1 VLSENGNASTTTPSK
16 RKKKPKEIN
25 FYDPF
30 KRVDPKLLEQMY
42 RAAQKEKL
50 KQLPEALL

>member
-1 VLSENGNASTTTPSK
+1 MSSEKEFATTTTSSR
-16 RKKKPKEIN
+16 RKKKSKEIN

-30 KRVDPKLLEQMY
+30 TRVDPKLLEQMY

-50 KQLPEALL
+50 KQQPDALM

>member
-1 VLSENGNASTTTPSK
+1 VSLENGNALTTTLSK
-16 RKKKPKEIN
+16 RKKKLKEIN

-30 KRVDPKLLEQMY
+30 QRADPKLLEQMY
-42 RAAQKEKL
+42 RAAQREKR

>member
-1 VLSENGNASTTTPSK
+1 MSSEKEFATTTTSSR
-16 RKKKPKEIN
+16 RKKKSKEIN

-30 KRVDPKLLEQMY
+30 ERVDPKLLEQMY
-42 RAAQKEKL
+42 RAAQREKL

>member
-1 VLSENGNASTTTPSK
+1 VSLENASASTTTSSRR
-16 RKKKPKEIN
+16 RKKPIN

-50 KQLPEALL
+50 KQQPEALL

>member
-1 VLSENGNASTTTPSK
+1 MLSENASASTTTSSR
-16 RKKKPKEIN
+16 RKKKSKEIN

>member
-1 VLSENGNASTTTPSK
+1 VLSENASASTTTSSK
-16 RKKKPKEIN
+16 RKKKSKDIN

>member
-1 VLSENGNASTTTPSK
+1 MLSENASALTTTSSR
-16 RKKKPKEIN
+16 RKKKSKEIN

-30 KRVDPKLLEQMY
+30 TRVDPKLLEQMY

-50 KQLPEALL
+50 KQLPEALI

>member
-1 VLSENGNASTTTPSK
+1 MSSEKEFATTTTSSR
-16 RKKKPKEIN
+16 RKKKSKEIN

-30 KRVDPKLLEQMY
+30 TRVDPKLLEQMY

-50 KQLPEALL
+50 KQLPDALM

>member
-1 VLSENGNASTTTPSK
+1 VLSENANASTATSSR
-16 RKKKPKEIN
+16 RKKKSKEIN

-30 KRVDPKLLEQMY
+30 TRVDPKLLEQMY

-50 KQLPEALL
+50 KQLPDALI

>member
-1 VLSENGNASTTTPSK
+1 MSSEKEFATTTTSSK
-16 RKKKPKEIN
+16 RKKKSKEIN

-50 KQLPEALL
+50 KQLPDALM

>member
-1 VLSENGNASTTTPSK
+1 VLSENANASTTTSSK
-16 RKKKPKEIN
+16 RKKKPVN
-25 FYDPF
+25 FYDLF

-42 RAAQKEKL
+42 RIAQKEKL